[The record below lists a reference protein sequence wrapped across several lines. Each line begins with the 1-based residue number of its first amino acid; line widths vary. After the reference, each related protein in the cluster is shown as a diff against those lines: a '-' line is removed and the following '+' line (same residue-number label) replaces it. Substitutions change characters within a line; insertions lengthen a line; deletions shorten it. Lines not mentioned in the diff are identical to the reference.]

1 LAYTNVRA
9 FNRAQVAIEATRGTA
24 IGTMTRW
31 VTALSDGGL
40 SWSYVRDREDAPETL
55 RSFQADRDTAITQES
70 VTWQIEARLAYE
82 EIPWWLSC
90 ALNGAAAT
98 LVGTTTGST
107 PPGYT
112 YTITAVDTSDDLDT
126 FTMKIGDPSVCY
138 ILKRCAVNQLTIRC
152 NPDQGGEAS
161 WRIVASGPAIFVGT
175 GTFDAPSDI
184 TRTIVQSYGSLMYLD
199 TSSAIGTT
207 SITGLV
213 RNFEFT
219 INNNIEEKRFIDA
232 GVAAHTDFGRGFQRV
247 TGSFSIEHTA
257 DTYFAYHRAETDIKL
272 RFEKTG
278 ATIGSSPTTAYRTR
292 WDFPQAVLDS
302 PTESFVGNNRVYTY
316 PFLAEKP
323 SGASSI
329 QTATVIASTPVLA

>member
-1 LAYTNVRA
+1 MAYTNVRA
-9 FNRAQVAIEATRGTA
+9 FNRAQVKIEGARGTA
-24 IGTMTRW
+24 EATMTRW

-40 SWSYVRDREDAPETL
+40 SWSYVREREDAPETL
-55 RSFQADRDTAITQES
+55 RSFQVDRDTAITSEA

-82 EIPWWLSC
+82 EIPWWLSM
-90 ALNGAAAT
+90 ALKGGSAT
-98 LVGTTTGST
+98 RTGTTTGST

-112 YTITAVDTSDDLDT
+112 YTISPPDTTDDLDT

-138 ILKRCAVNQLTIRC
+138 ILKRCAINQLTVRC

-175 GTFDAPSDI
+175 GTFDSPSDI
-184 TRTIVQSYGSLMYLD
+184 SRTIVQSYGSLMYLD
-199 TSSAIGTT
+199 TASAIGTT

-213 RNFEFT
+213 RSYEFT
-219 INNNIEEKRFIDA
+219 ITNNIEEKRFIDA
-232 GVAAHTDFGRGFQRV
+232 GVTAAADFGRGFQRV
-247 TGSFSIEHTA
+247 TGQFSIEHTA
-257 DTYFAYHRAETDIKL
+257 DTYFALHRNETDIKL

-278 ATIGSSPTTAYRTR
+278 ASIGSTPTTNFRTR
-292 WDFPQAVLDS
+292 WDFPQAVLNS

-323 SGASSI
+323 AGASSI
-329 QTATVIASTPVLA
+329 QTAHVTATASVTA